1 MKGGRNCVI
10 IGEIENRKVRVSMIW
25 AKEETMSRGEIEAL
39 QLKRL
44 QETVK
49 RVYEKVEPY
58 RRKMVEAGV
67 KPEDIKSLKDLS
79 KLPFVTKQ
87 DMRDNYP
94 FGLFAVPKDE
104 LVRIH
109 ASSGTTGKP
118 TVVGYTKKD
127 LDMWTECVSRIA
139 ALGGATKK
147 DVAQICFG
155 YGMFTGAL
163 GLHFGLENIGAA
175 IVPSSTGNTEKQ
187 IMFMKDFG
195 TTLLVATPS
204 YALRIGEVAQQI
216 GVDPKTDLNVRIGLV
231 GSELLTEAMR
241 TEMHKMWGEDMLV
254 TSNYGMSELMGPGVS
269 GECEYLCGMHINEDF
284 FIPEIIDP
292 KTGEVL
298 PPGEKGEL
306 VITCIYKEALPLIR
320 YRTKDVTRL
329 IYEPCKCGR
338 TTVRMENLDGRTD
351 DMLKIRGVNVFP
363 TQVEAALLSMDE
375 IGPHYEII
383 VTRKN
388 HSDILEIRVELVRPV
403 DVYKELEELEKKIKH
418 RLRIVLGLDAKIRL
432 ESPNTLQRF
441 EGKAKRIKDLR
452 KDV

>member
-1 MKGGRNCVI
+1 
-10 IGEIENRKVRVSMIW
+10 MIW
-25 AKEETMSRGEIEAL
+25 AKEETLSRAEIEAL
-39 QLKRL
+39 QLARL
-44 QETVK
+44 QETVC
-49 RVYEKVEPY
+49 RVYEKVQPY
-58 RRKMVEAGV
+58 REKMDAAGV
-67 KPEDIKSLKDLS
+67 KPDDIRTLSDLKR
-79 KLPFVTKQ
+79 LPFVTKQ

-118 TVVGYTKKD
+118 TVVGYTKRD
-127 LDMWTECVSRIA
+127 LDVWTETVSRIA
-139 ALGGATKK
+139 ALGGATRQ

-163 GLHFGLENIGAA
+163 GLHYGLEKIGAA
-175 IVPSSTGNTEKQ
+175 MVPSSTGNTEKQ
-187 IMFMKDFG
+187 IMYMKDFG

-204 YALRIGEVAQQI
+204 YALRIAEVAMQMGI
-216 GVDPKTDLNVRIGLV
+216 DPKTGLNVKIGLL

-241 TEMHKMWGEDMLV
+241 TEMHKLWGDEMLV
-254 TSNYGMSELMGPGVS
+254 TSNYGMCELNGPGVS

-320 YRTKDVTRL
+320 YRTKDITRL

-363 TQVEAALLSMDE
+363 SQIEEVLLGIDQ

-383 VTRKN
+383 VTRKD
-388 HSDILEIRVELVRPV
+388 HTDRLEIRVELADPV
-403 DVYKELEELEKKIKH
+403 DEFRKLQELEQKIRHK
-418 RLRIVLGLDAKIRL
+418 LRMVLGLDAKIRL

-441 EGKAKRIKDLR
+441 EGKAQRIKDLR
-452 KDV
+452 KI

>member
-1 MKGGRNCVI
+1 
-10 IGEIENRKVRVSMIW
+10 MIW
-25 AKEETMSRGEIEAL
+25 AKEETLSRAEIEAL
-39 QLKRL
+39 QLARL
-44 QETVK
+44 QETVC
-49 RVYEKVEPY
+49 RVYEKVQPY
-58 RRKMVEAGV
+58 REKMDAAGV
-67 KPEDIKSLKDLS
+67 KPDDIRTLSDLKR
-79 KLPFVTKQ
+79 LPFVTKQ

-118 TVVGYTKKD
+118 TVVGYTKRD
-127 LDMWTECVSRIA
+127 LDVWTETVSRIA
-139 ALGGATKK
+139 ALGGATRQ

-163 GLHFGLENIGAA
+163 GLHYGLEKIGAA
-175 IVPSSTGNTEKQ
+175 MVPSSTGNTEKQ
-187 IMFMKDFG
+187 IMYMKDFG

-204 YALRIGEVAQQI
+204 YALRIAEVAMQMGI
-216 GVDPKTDLNVRIGLV
+216 DPKTGLNVKIGLL

-241 TEMHKMWGEDMLV
+241 TEMHKLWGDEMLV
-254 TSNYGMSELMGPGVS
+254 TSKYGMSELNGPGVS

-320 YRTKDVTRL
+320 YRTKDITRL

-363 TQVEAALLSMDE
+363 SQIEEVLLGIDQ

-383 VTRKN
+383 VTRKD
-388 HSDILEIRVELVRPV
+388 HTDRLEIRVELADPV
-403 DVYKELEELEKKIKH
+403 DEFRKLQELEQKIRHK
-418 RLRIVLGLDAKIRL
+418 LRMVLGLDAKIRL

-441 EGKAKRIKDLR
+441 EGKAQRIKDLR
-452 KDV
+452 KI